1 MSASYGNGIRD
12 HVDCGISTV
21 QLNCMLRES
30 PYGLPTLISSTTT
43 HTAVSAP
50 EAQSAQKPTTPS
62 TIGVPPVFRPPIL
75 LPTVSLIRLR
85 PKMSKNSILPISSA
99 SSSTGAMGSSSAYP
113 GLRDDEFESLGRSGR
128 SLGVRLRRLTKFKT
142 MVSGCQEGLRECSGC
157 AGDPRAWTLSS
168 SLNGK
173 DWRIDLEARR
183 SGMIH
188 KNPADHG
195 VGL

>member
-1 MSASYGNGIRD
+1 M
-12 HVDCGISTV
+12 DC
-21 QLNCMLRES
+21 QLSNYEHNNS
-30 PYGLPTLISSTTT
+30 HSSKRTR
-43 HTAVSAP
+43 TAGSSQ
-50 EAQSAQKPTTPS
+50 EPTTPP
-62 TIGVPPVFRPPIL
+62 TIGAPPVFRPPFEP

-168 SLNGK
+168 SLNGR
-173 DWRIDLEARR
+173 DRRIDLEARR
-183 SGMIH
+183 SGMRNR
-188 KNPADHG
+188 NPADHG
-195 VGL
+195 DRTLSWLFGN